1 MWRGTLHLCCTP
13 AKAALLHLSLVLSC
27 FQTVPPMAFY
37 DVDISTQPP
46 STPPARL
53 EAEREEKL
61 AAARDE
67 PSGELTAATHLAG
80 GGGRGGNC
88 FLLFF
93 ALSQNMFYKT
103 LTICAG
109 GLKFCILNAERQL
122 LGQELVWCQPV
133 TRSLSLTEGWL
144 R

>member
-13 AKAALLHLSLVLSC
+13 AKAAFLHLSLVLSC

-53 EAEREEKL
+53 ETGREEKL

-80 GGGRGGNC
+80 GGGGEATVFFF
-88 FLLFF
+88 FLLL
-93 ALSQNMFYKT
+93 AR
-103 LTICAG
+103 ICSIK
-109 GLKFCILNAERQL
+109 L
-122 LGQELVWCQPV
+122 
-133 TRSLSLTEGWL
+133 
-144 R
+144 